1 MATQATF
8 ACVKTSRVNMKIVE
22 PPYSICIY
30 IYTPKILLPL
40 NGIFFSFVTKSR
52 LRFTKNLA
60 NIRAISRSHHVEL
73 EAAMAKN
80 VKKLRQ
86 HVAGLAF

>member
-1 MATQATF
+1 M
-8 ACVKTSRVNMKIVE
+8 E
-22 PPYSICIY
+22 Y
-30 IYTPKILLPL
+30 
-40 NGIFFSFVTKSR
+40 FFSFVTKSR
-52 LRFTKNLA
+52 LRFTKSLA

-73 EAAMAKN
+73 EAAIAKI